1 MPTLTGFTLAGGVK
15 IGDQTV
21 YTINGTA
28 NEGANVVM
36 TAPAGTT
43 FVGVQFASYG
53 SPTGTAGSYVIGPCH
68 AANSLAVVSTYLL
81 GQSGTINI
89 PATNAVFGDPCVGV
103 GKLLDITAVAA

>member
-15 IGDQTV
+15 IGNQIVTTV
-21 YTINGTA
+21 TGEA
-28 NEGANVVM
+28 PESSNVVM

-53 SPTGTAGSYVIGPCH
+53 TPTGTAGAYVIGPCH
-68 AANSLAVVSTYLL
+68 AANSFAVVSTYLL

-89 PATNAVFGDPCVGV
+89 PATNTVFGDPCVGI
-103 GKLLDITAVAA
+103 GKLLDVTAVAA